1 LECKKPECRPVN
13 IECGCHQSVIKSN
26 SIDPSSCTHSKG
38 RDQHVEIEEEMKC
51 PAKYPILGVS
61 SCSANTNFR
70 GIWLS
75 LIWRDED
82 DNVEGIHEVVE
93 RKPSSDSELWVLDET
108 RELTHIM
115 KRKVVAHFN
124 ELW

>member
-1 LECKKPECRPVN
+1 
-13 IECGCHQSVIKSN
+13 
-26 SIDPSSCTHSKG
+26 
-38 RDQHVEIEEEMKC
+38 MKC

-61 SCSANTNFR
+61 SCSANTKFR

-93 RKPSSDSELWVLDET
+93 QKPSSDSELWVFDET

-124 ELW
+124 EVW